1 MITIFVPAYNE
12 AENIRQTVR
21 SIEQAAHR
29 AGGIPIEIIAVN
41 DGSRDGTA
49 EVLESMKADTP
60 NLVVIHHETNLGLG
74 AAMRHA
80 LALARYPKF
89 AVVPGDNDMA
99 TDCITLL
106 FRNADHADIV
116 MFYFLNKEIRSVFRN
131 VVSTIFGTIYM
142 ITFGIFVQWITC
154 PCIWPTERLRTIDL
168 KASRYSFNVEAT
180 VKLLCSGATYH
191 EVGGYMQTGSVG
203 SNALTLRNLGEV
215 IRSYLRLVYEIKFAG
230 RGRYDKKPRRVIVPL
245 DTAP

>member
-1 MITIFVPAYNE
+1 VITIFVPAYNE

-21 SIEQAAHR
+21 SIEQAARR
-29 AGGIPIEIIAVN
+29 AGDIPIEIIVVN

-60 NLVVIHHETNLGLG
+60 N
-74 AAMRHA
+74 
-80 LALARYPKF
+80 
-89 AVVPGDNDMA
+89 DMA

-106 FRNADHADIV
+106 FRNADRADIV

-131 VVSTIFGTIYM
+131 VVSTLFGTIYM
-142 ITFGIFVQWITC
+142 VTFGIFVQWITC
-154 PCIWPTERLRTIDL
+154 PCVWPTERLRRIDL
-168 KASRYSFNVEAT
+168 KANRYSFNVEAT

-191 EVGGYMQTGSVG
+191 EVGGYMQTGSAG
-203 SNALTLRNLGEV
+203 SNALSLRNLGEV
-215 IRSYLRLVYEIKFAG
+215 IRSYLRLVYEIRFAG
-230 RGRYDKKPRRVIVPL
+230 RGKYDKKPRRVIVPL